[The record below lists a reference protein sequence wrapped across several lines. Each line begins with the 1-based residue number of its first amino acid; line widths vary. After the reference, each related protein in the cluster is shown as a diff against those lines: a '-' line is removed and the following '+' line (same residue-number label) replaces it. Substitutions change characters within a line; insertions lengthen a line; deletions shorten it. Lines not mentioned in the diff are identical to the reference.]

1 MNVRGFFFFGKRKQK
16 RAGGAPARSGRLRR
30 QRLHSVSLQTASHD
44 SRFARYC
51 EEPTLADAFIDCL
64 VE

>member
-1 MNVRGFFFFGKRKQK
+1 MNMRGFFFLKKKAKKSGR
-16 RAGGAPARSGRLRR
+16 GPSSSGRLRR

-44 SRFARYC
+44 SRFARYS
-51 EEPTLADAFIDCL
+51 EESTLADAFIDCL